1 MKFQWHRWTRKAHRY
16 LGVLIGIQFMAW
28 TIGGLYFSWTDLDKV
43 HGSDLIGP
51 APVLVESVKTAPL
64 DGIVGNVL
72 SQEASV
78 IHRIDFLTISES
90 AAIYRISY
98 TDKDGERGAALVDAV
113 TGQVRQHLS
122 EEESSQLASARYAGT
137 GELVESRR
145 IESTGPHDEY
155 RELPLPA
162 YAFTFNDERLTTI
175 YVAPAHARIT
185 AVRNGTWR
193 VFDFLWMLHTMD
205 YEGRDDFNNLLLQAF
220 AVFGLLTLLSGFAL
234 FLFSSKVFRNANRRR
249 TS

>member
-1 MKFQWHRWTRKAHRY
+1 MKFHWHKWTRKAHRY

-28 TIGGLYFSWTDLDKV
+28 TAGGLYFSWVDLEKI

-51 APVLVESVKTAPL
+51 APVLAESIKTAPL
-64 DGIVGNVL
+64 DGIVEDLL
-72 SQEASV
+72 SQDVSA

-90 AAIYRISY
+90 AATYRISH
-98 TDKDGERGAALVDAV
+98 TDTEGERGATLIDAV
-113 TGQVRQHLS
+113 TGHVRGHLT
-122 EEESSQLASARYAGT
+122 EEESSILATARYAGT
-137 GELVESRR
+137 GKL
-145 IESTGPHDEY
+145 IETRLIEATGPHDEY

-162 YAFTFNDERLTTI
+162 YAFTFDDDRRTTF
-175 YVAPAHARIT
+175 YVAPAHSRIT
-185 AVRNGTWR
+185 AVRNGNWR
-193 VFDFLWMLHTMD
+193 IFDFLWMLHTMD

-234 FLFSSKVFRNANRRR
+234 FLFSSKVFRNASRRR